1 MAKENNGLPPEV
13 HIDHWNEATNI
24 YMVVVCVS
32 LWFLYY
38 FKRNGGRIVRMITR
52 QNEPVA
58 PEVASNKYKDELKHI
73 RLRQQLEHYYKV
85 RKWDEGGQEHRIE
98 ME

>member
-38 FKRNGGRIVRMITR
+38 FKRNGGRIVRILTR
-52 QNEPVA
+52 RNEVVA
-58 PEVASNKYKDELKHI
+58 PEVSHNLHQDELKRV
-73 RLRQQLEHYYKV
+73 RLRQQLEHYYKA
-85 RKWDEGGQEHRIE
+85 RKWDQNQDQRID